1 MKQIRTWQ
9 KYVAGALLMGT
20 ATVLFSLSSV
30 LPVEAADATSGAST
44 MPPQRQEDPMAGRV
58 NPIDHNIDTL
68 VQEGK
73 ITQDQATKLKKACQ
87 DFQKKEQKD
96 HQAFEK
102 SLPSKTGIDESTLK
116 EIFKRPQ
123 RRGNHRNPQAQ
134 LNSLVAQGKVTQEE
148 ATTLDT
154 YFKSHRPDKESTETR
169 AERPDTDSMIS
180 QMSEETGIS
189 KDRLQEIGTLMHK
202 GDRNDRQS

>member
-73 ITQDQATKLKKACQ
+73 ITQDQATKLKRHVRISRRKN
-87 DFQKKEQKD
+87 KKITK
-96 HQAFEK
+96 
-102 SLPSKTGIDESTLK
+102 PSKRASPLK
-116 EIFKRPQ
+116 RELMKVRSRKFLNGLKDGAITEI
-123 RRGNHRNPQAQ
+123 
-134 LNSLVAQGKVTQEE
+134 
-148 ATTLDT
+148 
-154 YFKSHRPDKESTETR
+154 HRP
-169 AERPDTDSMIS
+169 
-180 QMSEETGIS
+180 
-189 KDRLQEIGTLMHK
+189 
-202 GDRNDRQS
+202 N